1 MSYQPP
7 DAREIVKR
15 GTDIYE
21 RKYRAEYEHKWGGR
35 FAAINVNSEKAY
47 VGDYPEEALAI
58 AKRADREGI
67 FYLVH
72 IGSRTTFKSSRLTPN
87 AYRRGV

>member
-7 DAREIVKR
+7 KAREIVQR
-15 GTDIYE
+15 GIDIYE
-21 RKYRAEYEHKWGGR
+21 RKYRAEYEPKWSGR
-35 FAAINVNSEKAY
+35 FAAIDINSERAY
-47 VGDYPEEALAI
+47 VGDYPEEALTI
-58 AKRADREGI
+58 AKSADRQGV

-72 IGSRTTFKSSRLTPN
+72 IGSRTTFKSSRLSAN